1 MLIEIIL
8 ILLIILLPI
17 IAQAKVK
24 LSYKRY
30 SKINNSK
37 NLSGKEVARMILDRN
52 GLNNV
57 TIGKISGTL
66 TDHYTPSRKNID
78 LSNEIYNGKS
88 IAAVAVAAHECGHA
102 IQDNEAYSFL
112 KFRTNLVPLVNITSY
127 ISPIL
132 IAIGFG
138 SQIAGVATLG
148 IAFLFVALLF
158 QLVTLPVE
166 FNASTRGKKQ
176 LEELGLIEKSDK
188 KGAKSVLKAAA
199 LTYVAGFL
207 STAFQIARFLIMSGI
222 RKRDY

>member
-37 NLSGKEVARMILDRN
+37 NLSGKEVERMILDRN

-57 TIGKISGTL
+57 TVGKISGTL

-78 LSNEIYNGKS
+78 LSEEIYSGKS

-102 IQDNEAYSFL
+102 IQDKEAYSFL

-138 SQIAGVATLG
+138 SQIAGIATLG

-222 RKRDY
+222 RKRD

>member
-57 TIGKISGTL
+57 TVGKISGTL
-66 TDHYTPSRKNID
+66 TDQYTPSRKNID
-78 LSNEIYNGKS
+78 LSEEIYSGKS

-102 IQDNEAYSFL
+102 IQDKEAYSFL

-138 SQIAGVATLG
+138 SQIAGIATLG

-222 RKRDY
+222 RKRD

>member
-57 TIGKISGTL
+57 TVGKISGTL

-78 LSNEIYNGKS
+78 LSEEIYSGKS

-102 IQDNEAYSFL
+102 IQDKEAYSFL

-138 SQIAGVATLG
+138 SQIAGIATIG

-222 RKRDY
+222 RKRD

>member
-57 TIGKISGTL
+57 TVGKISGTL

-78 LSNEIYNGKS
+78 LSEEIYSGKS

-102 IQDNEAYSFL
+102 IQDKEAYSFL

-138 SQIAGVATLG
+138 SQIAGIATLG
-148 IAFLFVALLF
+148 IAFLFVGLLF

-176 LEELGLIEKSDK
+176 LEELSLIEKSDK

-222 RKRDY
+222 RKRD

>member
-57 TIGKISGTL
+57 TVGKISGTL

-78 LSNEIYNGKS
+78 LSEEIYSGKS

-102 IQDNEAYSFL
+102 IQDKEAYSFL

-138 SQIAGVATLG
+138 SQIAGIATLG

-222 RKRDY
+222 RKRD

>member
-57 TIGKISGTL
+57 TVGKISGTL

-78 LSNEIYNGKS
+78 LSEEIYSGKS

-102 IQDNEAYSFL
+102 IQDKEAYSFL

-222 RKRDY
+222 RKRD

>member
-57 TIGKISGTL
+57 TVGKISGTL

-78 LSNEIYNGKS
+78 LSEEIYSGKS

-102 IQDNEAYSFL
+102 IQDKEAYSFL

-138 SQIAGVATLG
+138 SQIAGIATLG
-148 IAFLFVALLF
+148 IAFLFVGLLF

-222 RKRDY
+222 RKRD